1 MASPHTARF
10 ALKIART
17 YHSHPDHIY
26 AILYYHSHPHMSG
39 FSFHITDANVIIKN
53 CSCDHV
59 CVGDMERE
67 FRQPKLIDQLDYV
80 DESGNKALYRC
91 DLDVYYSELNDQ
103 QRSFFVDIVGVDV
116 RYYQQ

>member
-26 AILYYHSHPHMSG
+26 AILYYHSHPHMSE

-59 CVGDMERE
+59 CVGDMEQE

-80 DESGNKALYRC
+80 DESGNKALYRF
-91 DLDVYYSELNDQ
+91 DLDVYYSEL
-103 QRSFFVDIVGVDV
+103 
-116 RYYQQ
+116 YK